1 MLLNECLDP
10 LGATQSV
17 IAIKENDY
25 FQAARAVG
33 SPAARILWRHV
44 LPNVMP
50 PIIIIFSITTNRS
63 TAYIICKRP
72 GNRGNV
78 AGGVASVWLRGWRG
92 GCARLRPVVC

>member
-63 TAYIICKRP
+63 TACIICKRP

>member
-44 LPNVMP
+44 LAERHAAHHHHLLDYHQSLD
-50 PIIIIFSITTNRS
+50 SIHH
-63 TAYIICKRP
+63 
-72 GNRGNV
+72 
-78 AGGVASVWLRGWRG
+78 L
-92 GCARLRPVVC
+92 